1 MTDGEPDA
9 PDPGHER
16 AAGPDVGTAES
27 EVGAAGPEG
36 SERRRGKGPH
46 ATGSHAKGSHGKGA
60 HLRDG
65 HLLERGLGHAEV
77 IDAVAL
83 RDHEPHWFNVP
94 NAVTFLR
101 ALLVPV
107 ILWLLT
113 LDDEQA
119 RWWAFG
125 IFVFAAL
132 TDSIDGWVARRWHGV
147 TRWGQLADPIA
158 DKLLIVGSLASLAA
172 VGELPWWA
180 VGVIVVREVGVT
192 VMRVGLVS
200 RHNLVLPASMWGKA
214 KTVSQVIALS
224 LYLYPGIPSAVRTTG
239 LWIAIILTLLSGLT
253 YAIHVFR
260 LLRSREPV
268 GS

>member
-1 MTDGEPDA
+1 MTASD
-9 PDPGHER
+9 PDPHDVPGDGAEGLDGSTEASESQEAPRREGR
-16 AAGPDVGTAES
+16 AA
-27 EVGAAGPEG
+27 
-36 SERRRGKGPH
+36 H
-46 ATGSHAKGSHGKGA
+46 A
-60 HLRDG
+60 RDRL
-65 HLLERGLGHAEV
+65 HLERGLGAAEV
-77 IDAVAL
+77 IDAREL
-83 RDHEPHWFNVP
+83 RQEEPHWFNVP

-107 ILWLLT
+107 ILWLLA

-192 VMRVGLVS
+192 IMRVGLVS
-200 RHNLVLPASMWGKA
+200 RHSLVLPASIWGKA
-214 KTVSQVIALS
+214 KTVSQVIAVS
-224 LYLYPGIPSAVRTTG
+224 LYLYPDVPNGLRIFG
-239 LWIAIILTLLSGLT
+239 LWIAIILTVVSGLT
-253 YAIHVFR
+253 YAVHVFR
-260 LLRSREPV
+260 LLREREPV
-268 GS
+268 AS